1 MFFLPFYLSLCRLFF
16 WFHNLF
22 VPIHGSLSDPWK
34 ILFRI
39 SAASFYFPG
48 QMWISK
54 SGRHHRQKR
63 FLHLWCMEIRFPETA
78 VFLLLITDLLIWGYP
93 FLFRILRGHVF
104 FVFLHVFTSFY
115 SYLNITVFFCAPFIW
130 KLCSTDR
137 VNTLPK
143 NKKKASLERLSWNCN
158 ALRLI
163 CSCCYFVESF

>member
-1 MFFLPFYLSLCRLFF
+1 MKHLIFVQFSSYHMIFLPSYLSLCRLFF

-22 VPIHGSLSDPWK
+22 VPIRGSSSDPWK

-54 SGRHHRQKR
+54 SGRHHYQKG

-78 VFLLLITDLLIWGYP
+78 VFLLLITDLLILGYP
-93 FLFRILRGHVF
+93 FLFRILRGHFF

-115 SYLNITVFFCAPFIW
+115 SYLNITVFSVLLSSENYVLLIEW
-130 KLCSTDR
+130 TLCQKTKRKPPWRDF
-137 VNTLPK
+137 
-143 NKKKASLERLSWNCN
+143 LET
-158 ALRLI
+158 
-163 CSCCYFVESF
+163 VMH